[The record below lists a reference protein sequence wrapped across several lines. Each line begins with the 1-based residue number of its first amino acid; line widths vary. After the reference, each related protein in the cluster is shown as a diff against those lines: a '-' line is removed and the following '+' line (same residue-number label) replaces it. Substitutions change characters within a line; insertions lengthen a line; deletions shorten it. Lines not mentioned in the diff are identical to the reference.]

1 MADPLEA
8 ALALHKERKDYEIEP
23 VLAHELLLKRN
34 QLCKLPKDFYHIL
47 KESMKD
53 MDDRNRSNTEV
64 HLVSLLRLRTG
75 KIVELACAS
84 KEYDA
89 FADVLTDEEQKLFE
103 QLVRSI
109 ALLKKEVMQ
118 GADVP

>member
-1 MADPLEA
+1 MAE
-8 ALALHKERKDYEIEP
+8 KIKDVLDLLPNRQEYEIAP

-34 QLCKLPKDFYHIL
+34 ELHKLPKNFYHIL

-53 MDDRNRSNTEV
+53 MDDRNHANTEV

-109 ALLKKEVMQ
+109 ALLKEEVLHN
-118 GADVP
+118 